1 LRGDNIFD
9 EFILCWRNQN
19 MLSTLEDEL
28 NLVVSVFM
36 CFRGFH
42 NYFCM

>member
-1 LRGDNIFD
+1 
-9 EFILCWRNQN
+9 

-42 NYFCM
+42 NYFCMIFIPYFKYI